1 MGIAND
7 WHELMF
13 GLECLQKGN
22 AKRQFRQAIKY
33 SFGGLCAYCRSA
45 RATTLDHVKPR
56 SQGGESLRSN
66 LVPACI
72 ECNHSKGSENWLV
85 WYQRQ
90 EFYNRIAQELI
101 EEHTSCTYQ
110 GIDYEERRTNNRT
123 EVRSYASKVRSEADE
138 PPSVGENSL
147 AVA

>member
-13 GLECLQKGN
+13 GLECLSKGN
-22 AKRQFRQAIKY
+22 AKRKFRQAIKY

-45 RATTLDHVKPR
+45 RATTLDHIKPR
-56 SQGGESLRSN
+56 SQGGENLRSN
-66 LVPACI
+66 LVPACQS
-72 ECNHSKGSENWLV
+72 CNHSKGSENWLV

-90 EFYNRIAQELI
+90 EFYHAIAQELI
-101 EEHTSCTYQ
+101 EEWISSPYQ
-110 GIDYEERRTNNRT
+110 DFDYDERRTESGA
-123 EVRSYASKVRSEADE
+123 EVRHLPSPVRAETDE
-138 PPSVGENSL
+138 PSSAGENSL